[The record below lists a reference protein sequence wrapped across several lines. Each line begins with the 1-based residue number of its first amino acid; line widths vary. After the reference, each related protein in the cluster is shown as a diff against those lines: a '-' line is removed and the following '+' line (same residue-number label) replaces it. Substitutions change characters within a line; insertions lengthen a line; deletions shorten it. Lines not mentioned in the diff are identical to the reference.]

1 MSINLIMPMGGA
13 GTRFSHSGFE
23 CPKPLLD
30 LNGRHFFEYAADSVR
45 GHVELESLT
54 FVILKEHALR
64 FDLDSEIRK
73 YAPEARIVYLN
84 QVLKGAVLTCMKGA
98 EAIENDMP
106 VVFSDCDLLFTSE
119 GFYKYAGELEY
130 KGESLD
136 GWLLTFENSD
146 GRFSY
151 VKTDENGFV
160 TETAEKNP
168 ISSRA
173 VCGSYGFRNKDIF
186 LKYAER
192 YLNECPYEEYFM
204 SGVYNVMVKDN
215 LKIAE
220 FPTDRFISFGTP
232 EEYER
237 AKEIL

>member
-13 GTRFSHSGFE
+13 GTRFSNSGFE

-98 EAIENDMP
+98 EAIDNDRP
-106 VVFSDCDLLFTSE
+106 VVFCDCDLLFTSE
-119 GFYKYAGELEY
+119 RFYKYAETLELNGV
-130 KGESLD
+130 KLD

-146 GRFSY
+146 GRYSY
-151 VKTDENGFV
+151 VKTDAQGFV

-168 ISSRA
+168 ISCRA
-173 VCGSYGFRNKDIF
+173 VCGAYGFGNKDIF

-192 YLNECPYEEYFM
+192 YLKDCPYDEYFM
-204 SGVYNVMVKDN
+204 SGVYNVMVKDGS
-215 LKIAE
+215 KIAE